1 MSSQSST
8 LTSTPIPD
16 GILNYVN
23 PNFAAAVARNQWK
36 PGICT
41 NPGGRPSYKIMSDAC
56 ARKLSEIKN
65 PETGESRADVIAD
78 RIVSAAEAGDV
89 GAFTAIRDTVE
100 GRPAQ
105 QINLNAEV
113 LTETSDERKNRM
125 LAVLT
130 ALASLQENPEL

>member
-8 LTSTPIPD
+8 LSPIPD

-36 PGICT
+36 PGVCT

-56 ARKLSEIKN
+56 ARKLIEVPN
-65 PETGESRADVIAD
+65 PETGESRADIIAE
-78 RIVSAAEAGDV
+78 RVVTAAEAGDIQ
-89 GAFTAIRDTVE
+89 AFTAVRDTVE

-105 QINLNAEV
+105 QVNLNAEI
-113 LTETSDERKNRM
+113 LTETTDERRNRM

-130 ALASLQENPEL
+130 ALASLQESPE